1 MDNEATLVEESQPS
15 VSEDV
20 KAAEQDTTLDTAAN
34 ADVEQKQDAP
44 AKTFTQEELD
54 AALQKRL
61 AKEERKWT
69 RKMEAALAEKQAT
82 APKEEPR
89 RESFRD
95 DDAYVMATIEHLAEQ
110 KAAEKLTQRE
120 QAQKARIEAEERE
133 KRAEAFDSR
142 AESVRKQAPDFDDVV
157 SDSRLQRLD
166 VVSNSMVDFIAD
178 SDMGAD
184 VLYHLGKNI
193 KEAQRIAQLSPSKAV
208 RELVKIESELAAK
221 PQKQSKAPPPISPI
235 TSNSGTAHKS
245 PSDNDDMDTWMR
257 KERDRMRSRK

>member
-1 MDNEATLVEESQPS
+1 MDNEATLVEESQAS

-69 RKMEAALAEKQAT
+69 RKIEAALAEKQAT

-95 DDAYVMATIEHLAEQ
+95 DEAYLTAHIEHLAEQ
-110 KAAEKLTQRE
+110 KAAEKLAQRE
-120 QAQKARIEAEERE
+120 RMQQERVEAEERE
-133 KRAEAFDSR
+133 KRAEAFESR
-142 AESVRKQAPDFDDVV
+142 AESVRKSNVDYDDVI
-157 SDSRLQRLD
+157 SDARLHRAD
-166 VVSNSMVDFIAD
+166 TVSNAMVDFIAD
-178 SDMGAD
+178 SDIGAD
-184 VLYHLGKNI
+184 VLYYLGKNI
-193 KEAQRIAQLSPSKAV
+193 KEAQRIAELNPTKAV
-208 RELVKIESELAAK
+208 KELVKIESELVSK
-221 PQKQSKAPPPISPI
+221 PQRQTKAPPPISTVGSRGTVT
-235 TSNSGTAHKS
+235 TSLESADFASYKKLREKSGAS
-245 PSDNDDMDTWMR
+245 WA
-257 KERDRMRSRK
+257 